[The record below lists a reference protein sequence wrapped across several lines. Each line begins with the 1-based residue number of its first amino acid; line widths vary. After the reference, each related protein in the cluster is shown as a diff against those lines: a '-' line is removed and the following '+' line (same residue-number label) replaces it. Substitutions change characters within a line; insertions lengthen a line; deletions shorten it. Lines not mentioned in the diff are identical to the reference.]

1 MNSKKLTATV
11 AAAFVLVASSS
22 FASDIYRYT
31 DEDGNVHYGDRPTG
45 APTEVR
51 VAIASSRT
59 DSAAARAYMEQ
70 RYSLNQAA
78 EEEEAAAQSAIPEE
92 IVEEEELTRAER
104 AAEARERAQK
114 CQQYRDRLD
123 TFVSSRRLYRENE
136 DGEREY
142 LEEGEVAEARER
154 VQELVNEHCG

>member
-45 APTEVR
+45 APTEER
-51 VAIASSRT
+51 VAIASART

-70 RYSLNQAA
+70 RYSLNQPA
-78 EEEEAAAQSAIPEE
+78 EEPAAQSTIPEE
-92 IVEEEELTRAER
+92 VVEEEEQTRAER
-104 AAEARERAQK
+104 AAEQRERAQR
-114 CQQYRDRLD
+114 CQQYRDRLE
-123 TFVSSRRLYRENE
+123 TFVTSRRLYREN

-154 VQELVNEHCG
+154 VQELINEHCD